1 MSVFYIALAA
11 GATLLWVV
19 IATIYEHRIEKA
31 RNEAEWYASA
41 VIRLAVEI
49 QNACP
54 RDQFVKRWVLE
65 AKESATEYIHGLH

>member
-1 MSVFYIALAA
+1 MSVFYIAIAA
-11 GATLLWVV
+11 VGTILCVA
-19 IATIYEHRIEKA
+19 IAMSYEHRIEKA
-31 RNEAEWYASA
+31 RHDAEWYASA
-41 VIRLAVEI
+41 VIRLAGEI